1 MEIETESTQKD
12 FHMSPST
19 QTMSPPDPTQT
30 KIPPEAKLL
39 KAPTGIQG
47 LDEITLGGLPRGRP
61 TLVCGGAGCGKTML
75 AMEFLIRG
83 ILEFGEPGV
92 FVAFE
97 ETPEDLA
104 KNVASLG
111 FNLRQLED
119 DGKLVVEYIHVDKGA
134 IAIAGAYDLEG
145 LFLRLQF
152 AVDSVGA
159 KRISIDTLE
168 VLFGGFDNTALL
180 REEVRRLF
188 RWLKDRDLTAIITAE
203 KGEGTLTRQGM
214 EEYVSDCVLMLDH
227 RIVDQIS
234 TRRLRI
240 AKYRGSVHGTN
251 EYPFLIDEGGISVL
265 PVSSMSLDHK
275 ALTERIS
282 TGIPRLDAMLGGK
295 GYFRGSTIL
304 VSGTAGSGKTSI
316 ANFFANAVCARG
328 ERCIYLAF
336 EESPSQIL
344 RNMESIG
351 LDLHPWIDSGLL
363 RFHASRP
370 SVYGLEMHLAKIHK
384 LIREFSPNVV
394 IIDPVTNLDAMGTN
408 SEVNSMLVRLLD
420 YLKSEGITALFTSL
434 TAGGDGGSVEL
445 TKGGVSSLIDT
456 WLLLR
461 DIEHN
466 GERNRGMYI
475 IKSRGMAHS
484 NQIREFLLSST
495 GIDLKDVYVGPSGV
509 LTGSSRLTMEAE
521 DKAFALTLQ
530 QEIDSM
536 QQKMDRKKQAL
547 EAQWLAMQA
556 TFQAEEV
563 EMLQRM
569 EEKRK
574 VQSRTAVD
582 REEMG
587 MSRKSD

>member
-1 MEIETESTQKD
+1 MRPW
-12 FHMSPST
+12 MM
-19 QTMSPPDPTQT
+19 TMT
-30 KIPPEAKLL
+30 PPEIQLSKT
-39 KAPTGIQG
+39 PTGIQG
-47 LDEITLGGLPRGRP
+47 LDEITLGGLPTGRP
-61 TLVCGGAGCGKTML
+61 TLVCGSAGCGKTML
-75 AMEFLIRG
+75 AMEFLVRG
-83 ILEFGEPGV
+83 ILEYGEPGV

-111 FNLRQLED
+111 FNLKELETT
-119 DGKLVVEYIHVDKGA
+119 GKLVVEYIHIDKSA
-134 IAIAGAYDLEG
+134 MAIAGAFDLEG

-152 AVDSVGA
+152 AVDSIGA
-159 KRISIDTLE
+159 KRISLDTLE
-168 VLFGGFDNTALL
+168 VLFGGFDDTALL
-180 REEVRRLF
+180 REEIRRLF
-188 RWLKDRDLTAIITAE
+188 RWLKERDLTAIITAE
-203 KGEGTLTRQGM
+203 KGEGSLTRQGM

-240 AKYRGSVHGTN
+240 VKYRGSVHGTN
-251 EYPFLIDEGGISVL
+251 EYPFLIDERGISVL
-265 PVSSMSLDHK
+265 PVSSMSLEHE
-275 ALTERIS
+275 ALKERIS
-282 TGIPRLDAMLGGK
+282 TGIPRLDAMLGGL

-316 ANFFANAVCARG
+316 ANFFANAACARG

-351 LDLHPWIDSGLL
+351 LDMEKWIDSDLL

-370 SVYGLEMHLAKIHK
+370 SVYGLEMHLAKIHR
-384 LIREFSPNVV
+384 LIRDFSPHVV
-394 IIDPVTNLDAMGTN
+394 IIDPITNLGAMGTS

-420 YLKSEGITALFTSL
+420 YLKGEGITALFTSL
-434 TAGGDGGSVEL
+434 TWGIRDADLELNDGA
-445 TKGGVSSLIDT
+445 VSSLIDT

-475 IKSRGMAHS
+475 IKARGMAHS
-484 NQIREFLLSST
+484 NQIREFLLSDT

-536 QQKMDRKKQAL
+536 QQKMDRKRQAL
-547 EAQWLAMQA
+547 EAQWIAMQA

-569 EEKRK
+569 EEKRS

-582 REEMG
+582 RQEMG
-587 MSRKSD
+587 VLRKSD

>member
-1 MEIETESTQKD
+1 MTVSHPIPNKT
-12 FHMSPST
+12 
-19 QTMSPPDPTQT
+19 
-30 KIPPEAKLL
+30 IPPLL

-61 TLVCGGAGCGKTML
+61 TLVCGSAGCGKTML
-75 AMEFLIRG
+75 AMEFLVRG
-83 ILEFGEPGV
+83 IQEFGEPGV
-92 FVAFE
+92 FIAFE

-111 FNLRQLED
+111 FDLKELEAE
-119 DGKLVVEYIHVDKGA
+119 GKLVVDYIHIDKSEMNV
-134 IAIAGAYDLEG
+134 AGAYDLEG

-152 AVDSVGA
+152 AVESVGA
-159 KRISIDTLE
+159 RRVAMDTLD
-168 VLFGGFDNTALL
+168 VLFGGFNNAALM
-180 REEVRRLF
+180 RNEVCRLF
-188 RWLKDRDLTAIITAE
+188 RWLKERDLTTIVTAE

-214 EEYVSDCVLMLDH
+214 EEYVSDCIIVLDH

-234 TRRLRI
+234 TRRLRVL
-240 AKYRGSVHGTN
+240 KYRGSVHGTN

-282 TGIPRLDAMLGGK
+282 TGVARLDAMLDGR
-295 GYFRGSTIL
+295 GYFRGSTVL

-316 ANFFANAVCARG
+316 ANFFAHAACARG

-344 RNMESIG
+344 RNMKSVG
-351 LDLHPWIDSGLL
+351 LDLEQWTKSGLL
-363 RFHASRP
+363 QYHASRP
-370 SVYGLEMHLAKIHK
+370 SMYGLEMHLVKIHK
-384 LIREFSPNVV
+384 LIREFSPSVV
-394 IIDPVTNLDAMGTN
+394 IIDPVTNLGAMGSN
-408 SEVNSMLVRLLD
+408 SEVSSMLIRLLD
-420 YLKSEGITALFTSL
+420 FLKGEGITALFTSL
-434 TAGGDGGSVEL
+434 SSGNEGTDMEL
-445 TKGGVSSLIDT
+445 TDVGVSSLIDT

-484 NQIREFLLSST
+484 NQIREFLLSDS

-509 LTGSSRLTMEAE
+509 VTGSSRLTMEAR
-521 DKAFALTLQ
+521 DRASALSLQ
-530 QEIDSM
+530 QEIDTM
-536 QQKMDRKKQAL
+536 MQKMDRKRQAM

-556 TFQAEEV
+556 MFQAEEV
-563 EMLQRM
+563 EIKQLI
-569 EEKRK
+569 EEKRNL
-574 VQSRTAVD
+574 QSRTADD